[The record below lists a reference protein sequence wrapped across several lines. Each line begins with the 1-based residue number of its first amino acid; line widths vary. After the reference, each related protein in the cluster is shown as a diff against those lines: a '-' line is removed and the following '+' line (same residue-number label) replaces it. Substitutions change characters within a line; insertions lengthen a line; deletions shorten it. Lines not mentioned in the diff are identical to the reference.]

1 MTATIIP
8 NPVAI
13 IAFFVPLHL
22 PITTHGQSAGVGA
35 VIEIVLVAII
45 AFFKAHAHLT
55 ITAASGQAT
64 A

>member
-13 IAFFVPLHL
+13 IAFFVSLHL
-22 PITTHGQSAGVGA
+22 PITTHGQGTGVGA
-35 VIEIVLVAII
+35 VIEVVHIAII
-45 AFFKAHAHLT
+45 TFFKANSKLT
-55 ITAASGQAT
+55 ITAASGYAT